1 MDRQF
6 FEENIMKCVICRHGY
21 TEKSIT
27 TVTLERNQ
35 SVLVF
40 KQVPADI
47 CDNCGEVYL
56 DSETNQALLRL
67 AEKELQ
73 RGVFLEMVN
82 FSASQVGMEMPL
94 L

>member
-1 MDRQF
+1 
-6 FEENIMKCVICRHGY
+6 MKCVICQHGY
-21 TEKSIT
+21 TEKGFT
-27 TVTLERNQ
+27 TVTLERNE

-40 KQVPADI
+40 KQVPAEI

-56 DSETNQALLRL
+56 ESEINQALLGL

-82 FSASQVGMEMPL
+82 FSTPPISMEMPL

>member
-1 MDRQF
+1 
-6 FEENIMKCVICRHGY
+6 MKCAICRHGY
-21 TEKSIT
+21 TESGFT

-35 SVLVF
+35 TTLVF

-47 CDNCGEVYL
+47 CENCGEVYL
-56 DSETNQALLRL
+56 SSEINQTLLKQ

-82 FSASQVGMEMPL
+82 YG
-94 L
+94 

>member
-1 MDRQF
+1 
-6 FEENIMKCVICRHGY
+6 MKCAICRQGY
-21 TEKSIT
+21 TESGFT

-35 SVLVF
+35 STLVF

-47 CDNCGEVYL
+47 CENCGEVYL
-56 DSETNQALLRL
+56 DSEINQSLLKQ

-82 FSASQVGMEMPL
+82 YG
-94 L
+94 

>member
-1 MDRQF
+1 
-6 FEENIMKCVICRHGY
+6 MKCAICRQGY
-21 TEKSIT
+21 TESGFT

-35 SVLVF
+35 STLVF

-47 CDNCGEVYL
+47 CENCGEVYL
-56 DSETNQALLRL
+56 SSQTNQSLLKQ

-82 FSASQVGMEMPL
+82 YG
-94 L
+94 

>member
-1 MDRQF
+1 
-6 FEENIMKCVICRHGY
+6 MKCAICRQGN
-21 TEKSIT
+21 TESGVT

-35 SVLVF
+35 STLVF

-56 DSETNQALLRL
+56 SSEINQTLLKQ

-82 FSASQVGMEMPL
+82 YG
-94 L
+94 